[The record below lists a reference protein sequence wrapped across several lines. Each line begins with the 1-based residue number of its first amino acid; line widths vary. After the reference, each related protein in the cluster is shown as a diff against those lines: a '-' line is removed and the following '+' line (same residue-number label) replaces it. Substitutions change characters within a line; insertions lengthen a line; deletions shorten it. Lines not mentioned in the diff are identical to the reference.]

1 MKQHTKKKKMVK
13 EKKPKKPFID
23 TYKTIAFHAIGWKTR
38 KQKPNDELLI
48 RLKKADLSFTPE
60 IYHAVIFFTF
70 LLVIPA
76 SLILY
81 YVLFNMLIG
90 SSQWI
95 LYTLGLTGITAIVA
109 GTYFPFVVQSKISN
123 RKQQIN
129 RELPFSLSELSI
141 LASTGLTPIKIFRQ
155 IAQKDEQSVLTNEFK
170 KIVYKTDIEGKDLIT
185 ALSESAKE
193 SPSDEYRETL
203 WDIANMI
210 HQGGDLDI
218 YLRDKAD
225 TSMQLKRDIQKEFIE
240 KLGTYSEMYISLV
253 LVGILFLGI
262 AAFLLDA
269 MGSSMAGLN
278 SESILLLMTYGL
290 IPVAV
295 ITINIIVSMA
305 YSKQG

>member
-1 MKQHTKKKKMVK
+1 MKLFKNNEKKQ
-13 EKKPKKPFID
+13 KKPKKDFMDI
-23 TYKTIAFHAIGWKTR
+23 YKTIAFHTVGWKTK
-38 KQKPNDELLI
+38 KQKTNENLSI
-48 RLKKADLSFTPE
+48 KLKKADLPFTPE
-60 IYHAVIFFTF
+60 LYHAVILFTL
-70 LLVIPA
+70 LLVVPPA
-76 SLILY
+76 LL
-81 YVLFNMLIG
+81 LFYFIFNVIIQ

-95 LYTLGLTGITAIVA
+95 LYTLALTAITAIFA

-129 RELPFSLSELSI
+129 KELPFALSELSI

-155 IAQKDEQSVLTNEFK
+155 IAQREEQSTLTNEFK

-193 SPSDEYRETL
+193 SPSDEYREAL

-210 HQGGDLDI
+210 HQGGDLDV

-253 LVGILFLGI
+253 LVGILFIGI
-262 AAFLLDA
+262 AAFIMDA
-269 MGSSMAGLN
+269 MGATMAGLS
-278 SESILLLMTYGL
+278 SESLLLALTYGL
-290 IPVAV
+290 IPLAV
-295 ITINIIVSMA
+295 IAINIIVSMS
-305 YSKQG
+305 YSKSG

>member
-1 MKQHTKKKKMVK
+1 MKLFKNNEKKQ
-13 EKKPKKPFID
+13 KKPKKDFMDI
-23 TYKTIAFHAIGWKTR
+23 YKTIAFHAVGWKTK
-38 KQKPNDELLI
+38 KQKTNENLSI
-48 RLKKADLSFTPE
+48 KLKKADLSFTPE
-60 IYHAVIFFTF
+60 LYHAVILFTL
-70 LLVIPA
+70 LLVVPP
-76 SLILY
+76 SLL
-81 YVLFNMLIG
+81 LFYFIFNVIIQ

-95 LYTLGLTGITAIVA
+95 LYTLALTAITAIFA

-129 RELPFSLSELSI
+129 KELPFALSELSI

-155 IAQKDEQSVLTNEFK
+155 IAQREEQSTLTNEFK

-193 SPSDEYRETL
+193 SPSDEYREAL

-210 HQGGDLDI
+210 HQGGDLDV

-253 LVGILFLGI
+253 LVGILFIGI
-262 AAFLLDA
+262 AAFIMDA
-269 MGSSMAGLN
+269 MGATMAGLS
-278 SESILLLMTYGL
+278 SESLLLALTYGL
-290 IPVAV
+290 IPLAV
-295 ITINIIVSMA
+295 IAINIIVSMS
-305 YSKQG
+305 YSKSG

>member
-1 MKQHTKKKKMVK
+1 MKLFNKKEKQQK
-13 EKKPKKPFID
+13 EKKPKKQFMD
-23 TYKTIAFHAIGWKTR
+23 SYKTIAFHAIGWKTK
-38 KQKPNDELLI
+38 KQKTNDELLI
-48 RLKKADLSFTPE
+48 KLKKANIPFTPE
-60 IYHAVIFFTF
+60 IYHAVILFT
-70 LLVIPA
+70 LILVIPP
-76 SLILY
+76 SLILF
-81 YVLFNMLIG
+81 YVIFNIIIQ
-90 SSQWI
+90 SSQWV
-95 LYTLGLTGITAIVA
+95 LYMLGLTAITAIFA
-109 GTYFPFVVQSKISN
+109 GAYFPFVVQSKISN

-129 RELPFSLSELSI
+129 RELPFALSELSI

-155 IAQKDEQSVLTNEFK
+155 IAQREEQSTLTNEFK
-170 KIVYKTDIEGKDLIT
+170 KVVYKTDIEGKDLIT

-193 SPSDEYRETL
+193 SPSEEYRETL

-225 TSMQLKRDIQKEFIE
+225 TTMQLKRDIQKEFIE

-262 AAFLLDA
+262 AAFLIDA
-269 MGSSMAGLN
+269 MGTSMAGLN
-278 SESILLLMTYGL
+278 SESMLLLMTYGL

-295 ITINIIVSMA
+295 IAINVIVSMA

>member
-1 MKQHTKKKKMVK
+1 MNLFKNKEKKQ
-13 EKKPKKPFID
+13 KKPKKDFMDI
-23 TYKTIAFHAIGWKTR
+23 YKTIAFHTVGWKTK
-38 KQKPNDELLI
+38 KQKTNENLSI
-48 RLKKADLSFTPE
+48 KLKKADLPFTPE
-60 IYHAVIFFTF
+60 LYHAVILFTL
-70 LLVIPA
+70 LLVVPPA
-76 SLILY
+76 LLLFYFIFNVLIQ
-81 YVLFNMLIG
+81 

-95 LYTLGLTGITAIVA
+95 LYTLALTAITAIFA

-129 RELPFSLSELSI
+129 KELPFALSELSI

-155 IAQKDEQSVLTNEFK
+155 IAQREEQSTLTNEFK

-193 SPSDEYRETL
+193 SPSDEFREAL

-210 HQGGDLDI
+210 HQGGDLDV

-253 LVGILFLGI
+253 LVGILFIGI
-262 AAFLLDA
+262 AAFIMDA
-269 MGSSMAGLN
+269 MGATMAGLS
-278 SESILLLMTYGL
+278 SESLLLALTYGL
-290 IPVAV
+290 IPLAV
-295 ITINIIVSMA
+295 IAINIIVSMS
-305 YSKQG
+305 YSKSG

>member
-1 MKQHTKKKKMVK
+1 MKFFSKENKKKKQQ
-13 EKKPKKPFID
+13 KPKKHFMD
-23 TYKTIAFHAIGWKTR
+23 TYKTIAFHAVGWKTK
-38 KQKPNDELLI
+38 KQKTNEDLLTK
-48 RLKKADLSFTPE
+48 LKKADISFTPE
-60 IYHAVIFFTF
+60 IYHAVILFT
-70 LLVIPA
+70 
-76 SLILY
+76 LIL
-81 YVLFNMLIG
+81 VTPPALILFYIIFNILIE

-95 LYTLGLTGITAIVA
+95 LYTLGLTAITAIFA
-109 GTYFPFVVQSKISN
+109 GAYFPFVVQSKISN

-129 RELPFSLSELSI
+129 RELPFALSELSI

-155 IAQKDEQSVLTNEFK
+155 IAQRDQQSSLTNEFK

-193 SPSDEYRETL
+193 SPSDQYRETL

-210 HQGGDLDI
+210 HQGGELDV

-262 AAFLLDA
+262 AAFLIDA
-269 MGSSMAGLN
+269 MGTSMAGLN
-278 SESILLLMTYGL
+278 SESLLLLMTYGL

-295 ITINIIVSMA
+295 IAINVIVSMA

>member
-1 MKQHTKKKKMVK
+1 MKLFNKKEKG
-13 EKKPKKPFID
+13 KKPKKDFMDI
-23 TYKTIAFHAIGWKTR
+23 YKTIAFRTVGWKTK
-38 KQKPNDELLI
+38 KQKTNEALLTK
-48 RLKKADLSFTPE
+48 LKRADIPFTPE
-60 IYHAVIFFTF
+60 IYHAVILFT
-70 LLVIPA
+70 
-76 SLILY
+76 LILIIPPSL
-81 YVLFNMLIG
+81 LFFYFMFNIMIQ

-95 LYTLGLTGITAIVA
+95 LYVLGLTAITAIFSGA
-109 GTYFPFVVQSKISN
+109 YFPFVVQSKISN

-129 RELPFSLSELSI
+129 RELPFALSELSI

-155 IAQKDEQSVLTNEFK
+155 IAQRQEQSTLTSEFK

-193 SPSDEYRETL
+193 SPSDEYREAL
-203 WDIANMI
+203 WDIANMV

-225 TSMQLKRDIQKEFIE
+225 TTMQLKRDIQKEFIE

-269 MGSSMAGLN
+269 MGSTMGNVDA
-278 SESILLLMTYGL
+278 ESLILMMTYGL

-295 ITINIIVSMA
+295 IAINIIVSMA

>member
-1 MKQHTKKKKMVK
+1 MSFFSKKDKPKK
-13 EKKPKKPFID
+13 EKKPKKPFLD
-23 TYKTIAFHAIGWKTR
+23 TYKTIAFHALGWKTTKLR
-38 KQKPNDELLI
+38 KNEDLAIK
-48 RLKKADLSFTPE
+48 LKKADLPLTPE
-60 IYHAVIFFTF
+60 IYHAVIFFTI
-70 LLVIPA
+70 LIVVPP
-76 SLILY
+76 SL
-81 YVLFNMLIG
+81 VLFYFIFNMIIQ
-90 SSQWI
+90 SSQWV
-95 LYTLGLTGITAIVA
+95 LYTLGLTAITGIFA
-109 GTYFPFVVQSKISN
+109 GAYFPFVVQSKIGN

-141 LASTGLTPIKIFRQ
+141 LATTGLTPIKIFRQ
-155 IAQKDEQSVLTNEFK
+155 IAQREEKSTLTSEFK
-170 KIVYKTDIEGKDLIT
+170 KVVYKTDIEGKDLIT
-185 ALSESAKE
+185 ALSECAKE

-240 KLGTYSEMYISLV
+240 KLGSYSEMYISLV

-262 AAFLLDA
+262 AAFLIDA
-269 MGSSMAGLN
+269 MGTSMGGLN
-278 SESILLLMTYGL
+278 SESMLLLMTYGL

-295 ITINIIVSMA
+295 IAINVIVSMA